1 MSGMPILT
9 LLTLLPILGGIV
21 VVGFQNQ
28 QLARRVAIAFSFLS
42 LALALGLWK
51 SFDASSGALQ
61 FVERADWI
69 PALGVQYFLAVDGLG
84 LLMVLLTS
92 ILVPLALLASGKLF
106 EKAPHPGALSVE
118 RGEGVRRTREG
129 NSSYSPRLYHALI
142 LFLQAGLIGTFTA
155 LNFFHWFIFWE
166 LSLIP
171 AFFLVRLWGGM
182 NRGPAAIQ
190 FFVYTMVGSVAMLL
204 AFLAIFLA
212 TGKMD
217 FVELA
222 AMGRD
227 GSLAGALAAKLGWYE
242 LNTKPLALIIFG
254 GVLLGF
260 AVKTPMLP
268 FHTWLP
274 STYAEAPWP
283 VTMLLTG
290 VMSKMGVYG
299 FIRILLP
306 IFPQQ
311 INWVLTLLL
320 WLAVITIVFSACA
333 AFAQRDLKR
342 VLAYSSIN
350 HLGYCLLAVFAVA
363 KFTSAPEFETE
374 KAAALNGAFLQIFN
388 HGLTAATL
396 FMFVGFIEQRTGGV
410 RGLNDFGGLR
420 KTIPVFCGL
429 MGIALFS
436 SLGLPGLNGFV
447 GEFLIF
453 KGVFPLAPW
462 AAGLSVIG
470 LLVTAIFLL
479 TIIQRVFAGPLNEKW
494 SKLPDLTWRE
504 RVLVAIPIALM
515 FLLGLWPRLILD
527 VVNSTA
533 VRMVEQLKF

>member
-1 MSGMPILT
+1 MNGFPILT
-9 LLTLLPILGGIV
+9 LITLLPIIGGII
-21 VVGFQNQ
+21 VVGSQDK
-28 QLARRVAIAFSFLS
+28 QLARRFALGFSFLS
-42 LALALGLWK
+42 LGLALGLWK
-51 SFDASSGALQ
+51 SFDAANGALQ
-61 FVERADWI
+61 FVEKHEWI
-69 PALGVQYFLAVDGLG
+69 PSLGVQYFVGVDGLG
-84 LLMVLLTS
+84 LLMVLLAS
-92 ILVPLALLASGKLF
+92 IVVPMALLVSDRITDRV
-106 EKAPHPGALSVE
+106 P
-118 RGEGVRRTREG
+118 
-129 NSSYSPRLYHALI
+129 LYHALV
-142 LFLQAGLIGTFTA
+142 LFLQAGLVGTFTA
-155 LNFFHWFIFWE
+155 LNFFHWFLFWE

-171 AFFLVRLWGGM
+171 AFFLVRLWGGA
-182 NRGPAAIQ
+182 NRGPAATQ

-204 AFLAIFLA
+204 AFLAIFHA

-217 FVELA
+217 FIELA

-227 GSLAGALAAKLGWYE
+227 GSLTSALSAKLGWYG

-260 AVKTPMLP
+260 AVKVPLMP

-274 STYAEAPWP
+274 ATYAEAPSP

-290 VMSKMGVYG
+290 VMSKMGMYG

-311 INWVLTLLL
+311 INWVLTPLL

-333 AFAQRDLKR
+333 AFAQKDLKR
-342 VLAYSSIN
+342 MLAYSSIN

-363 KFTSAPEFETE
+363 KFTNAPEFATE
-374 KAAALNGAFLQIFN
+374 KAAALNGVFLQMFN

-396 FMFVGFIEQRTGGV
+396 FMFVSFIEQRTGGL

-420 KTIPVFCGL
+420 KTVPVFCGL

-436 SLGLPGLNGFV
+436 SLGLPGLNGFI

-453 KGVFPLAPW
+453 KGVFPLTPW
-462 AAGLSVIG
+462 AAALSVLGI
-470 LLVTAIFLL
+470 LVTAIFIL

-494 SKLPDLTWRE
+494 SKLPDLTTRE
-504 RVLVAIPIALM
+504 RVLVGIPIALM
-515 FLLGLWPRLILD
+515 FVLGLYPRLVLD
-527 VVNSTA
+527 VINSTA